1 MHMRGCN
8 CFVGV
13 FLVVQ
18 TQHTILFAQ
27 SGRYGTAWTILEADR
42 TLERPT
48 AED

>member
-18 TQHTILFAQ
+18 TRHTIFFAQ
-27 SGRYGTAWTILEADR
+27 FGQYGTAEMILEADR